1 MLENIKLIVFLCF
14 CPFIFLG
21 QNKLNKD
28 RNSILKMCGCF
39 EIDFKFSETFNY
51 IDDENYVPSENYQS
65 YALEVAIPII
75 NEKKKISIQHL
86 LIVGFGS
93 KQSVIKHWRQDWIYE
108 NQDFYEYSSN
118 NRWDYS
124 SLQKSDVKGQWSQK
138 VYQVDDG
145 PRYEGTGTWIHI
157 DNTSY
162 WESTSNAPLPRREL
176 SKRSDYNLMIR
187 NNKHQITEYGWVH
200 DQDNKK
206 ILIQNNKRNLIAD
219 EKGYNEYKRTS
230 DKKCVVAYDWW
241 KENSAKWSSVRSNW
255 KKVFQRNKDL
265 LLKEKVGGMKLY
277 EYLLFTDKYE
287 STDSHKNLI
296 NSFIIK

>member
-14 CPFIFLG
+14 CPFIVLG

-108 NQDFYEYSSN
+108 NEDFYEYSSN

-176 SKRSDYNLMIR
+176 KRSDYNLMIR

-230 DKKCVVAYDWW
+230 DKKCAVAYDWW